1 MTSPPS
7 LRNQLIGAWELISYH
22 AYLPSDPS
30 NKVYP
35 MGPHANGI
43 IMYTPDGYMS
53 AQLVTPGQPVFKPAE
68 GTASDF
74 EAQGR
79 NAVSYTGAFYLDEKG
94 DENGPLLVHEM
105 RSSSSPV
112 LVGDRQRRL
121 VEIKEEEDG
130 RYLYLST
137 AKPVKQLNGEERIPL
152 VRWKRLPLNERAREP
167 EGKL

>member
-1 MTSPPS
+1 
-7 LRNQLIGAWELISYH
+7 
-22 AYLPSDPS
+22 
-30 NKVYP
+30 
-35 MGPHANGI
+35 MGPNANGI

-53 AQLVTPGQPVFKPAE
+53 AQLVTPGQRIFKPAD

-105 RSSSSPV
+105 RSSSSPT

-121 VEIKEEEDG
+121 VEIKEEVDG
-130 RYLYLST
+130 RYLCLST
-137 AKPVKQLNGEERIPL
+137 VKPVKQMNGEERIPL
-152 VRWKRLPLNERAREP
+152 VRWKRLPLNERKREP
-167 EGKL
+167 EGK